1 VPWEEGLEVY
11 EGEGVGGGV
20 EDLDFSEMGSMSV
33 FGGEGG
39 SGSVFEWMS

>member
-20 EDLDFSEMGSMSV
+20 EDLDFPEGGSMLV

-39 SGSVFEWMS
+39 SEFVFG